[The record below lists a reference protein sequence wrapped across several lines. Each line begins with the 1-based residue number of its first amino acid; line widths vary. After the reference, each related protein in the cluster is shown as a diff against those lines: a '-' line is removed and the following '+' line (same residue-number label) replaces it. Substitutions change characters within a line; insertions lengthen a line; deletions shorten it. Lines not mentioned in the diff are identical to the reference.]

1 MENMLEHHV
10 VDSWT
15 GAGNECL
22 NALSVS
28 ELARA
33 LYVGYEVEEE
43 FKEGDW
49 VTAMHRTGIKSIG
62 RVIDVVDGKVYA
74 IWTTFG
80 EDVTTGHGH
89 YGLSNVEHATDEEIA
104 REKTRR
110 WWAKH
115 DRQPWEIREGDILNV
130 NDEYLEVER
139 IEGNTITFS
148 TFDDWIE
155 LDEMKHNIDVVCFA
169 KDRKDI
175 GGV

>member
-1 MENMLEHHV
+1 MEKVKVTPKQASLIQIRIDRGCRGMENMLEHHV

-33 LYVGYEVEEE
+33 LYVGYEVEPELE
-43 FKEGDW
+43 RGQF
-49 VTAMHRTGIKSIG
+49 AIHRQGSIREIVNIYDKYVEVEDNHGG
-62 RVIDVVDGKVYA
+62 RFVWNKG
-74 IWTTFG
+74 TFRI
-80 EDVTTGHGH
+80 
-89 YGLSNVEHATDEEIA
+89 ATDEEIA

-130 NDEYLEVER
+130 NDEYLEV
-139 IEGNTITFS
+139 
-148 TFDDWIE
+148 
-155 LDEMKHNIDVVCFA
+155 
-169 KDRKDI
+169 
-175 GGV
+175 